1 MLSLT
6 KEERLVLVCLGVV
19 LLLGI
24 SANYAFKKNPTA
36 RKFFNITDGEAPGYL
51 KIDVNKVAYEE
62 LSAVPYI
69 GEKTAKSILL
79 FREEKG
85 RITDLNELK
94 NVKGIG
100 KFKFKII
107 EKYLTVRH

>member
-1 MLSLT
+1 MMSLT

-24 SANYAFKKNPTA
+24 SADYLLKKSPTA
-36 RKFFNITDGEAPGYL
+36 RSFFNITDGEAPGYL
-51 KIDVNKVAYEE
+51 KVDVNTVAYEE
-62 LSAVPYI
+62 LSTIPYI
-69 GEKTAKSILL
+69 GEKTAQSILL

-85 RITDLNELK
+85 RITDLNALK
-94 NVKGIG
+94 SVKGIG

-107 EKYLTVRH
+107 EKYLTVRP